1 VWALVGT
8 GRCTVSGRNGGGKRR
23 SAEMLF
29 EGRLDDARIV
39 RIEAALRPHAWR
51 RMRTR
56 VVARR
61 LVEEIDG
68 DLVATDDDR
77 VWMVEQAL
85 SACRWQGLTIAGV
98 ARQAAAALEAWDANR
113 RWLDIELAWLLDSG

>member
-1 VWALVGT
+1 
-8 GRCTVSGRNGGGKRR
+8 
-23 SAEMLF
+23 MLSD
-29 EGRLDDARIV
+29 GRLDDGHIV

-51 RMRTR
+51 RMRTD

-68 DLVATDDDR
+68 DPVATDDDR

-85 SACRWQGLTIAGV
+85 SACRWRGLTIAGV
-98 ARQAAAALEAWDANR
+98 ARQAAAALEAWDASR